1 MLISHDITHGGEQ
14 QMSKALEKLE
24 AAQRKAMAIRP
35 KVGGFPYLACH
46 VSDLDADQVQT
57 ATA

>member
-1 MLISHDITHGGEQ
+1 MLTSHDITHGGKQ
-14 QMSKALEKLE
+14 QMSKAIEELE
-24 AAQRKAMAIRP
+24 AAQRKAMPIRP
-35 KVGGFPYLACH
+35 KVGGFPYLACP